1 MSNSKNSIQVIYTNP
16 AKCRD
21 CYRCVRVCPVN
32 AIEMTDGQANV
43 IAERCIACGRCVNEC
58 PQGAKQYRS
67 DIESVNELIK
77 TAKKIAISVA
87 PSFVSIYEEW
97 QQKCLASA
105 LRKLGFT
112 YIAETAV
119 GAYHSAI
126 KTAEHI
132 KENPKS
138 DHICSACPVVVN
150 YIEKYVP
157 NAIGS
162 ISPVVSPM
170 IAHAKIIK
178 QKLGSD
184 CKIVFVGPCIAKKQ
198 EASRPELKGY
208 IDAVLT
214 FEELNELFKNS
225 KVNLSACEE
234 SCFDDIPAGDARLFP
249 LEGGLLKTAGIET
262 DLLSNNTLAIS
273 GYEEIKDALQN
284 LQNSNKGMIIE
295 PLWCKSGCING
306 PAIPQETN
314 QFQSRKRVLTYS
326 SNQTKKLEASESI
339 NTETHYKFDSPKTK
353 HDFTESEINAVYE
366 KTGKSNPEDQLNCGA
381 CGYENCRE
389 KAIAVL
395 QGIAEYE
402 MCIPYMR
409 RAAEQKSNTILDKA
423 PNGIVVLDHKL
434 KIQSVNPSF
443 KKMFSCT
450 DAIIGKPISY
460 MIDQDPFE
468 KLIAN
473 PEQVIKKVI
482 RYNSYNLVCNQIHY
496 AIPDDNH
503 YIGVFVDIT
512 NIQQNETKLSNLKT
526 ETIIQAQEL
535 MEHQIQMAQQMAQFL
550 GKNTAKG
557 EALMR
562 NLIKVIDD
570 K

>member
-1 MSNSKNSIQVIYTNP
+1 MNKTKNTIQVVYTNP

-21 CYRCVRVCPVN
+21 CYRCVRICPVN
-32 AIEMTDGQANV
+32 AIKMTNGQANV
-43 IAERCIACGRCVNEC
+43 IAEKCIACGKCINEC

-67 DIESVNELIK
+67 DIEHVNELLK
-77 TAKKIAISVA
+77 TNTNIAISVA

-97 QQKCLASA
+97 QQRCFPSA

-119 GAYHSAI
+119 GAYYSAI

-132 KENPKS
+132 NNYPKLN
-138 DHICSACPVVVN
+138 HICSACPAVVN

-157 NAIGS
+157 NATGS
-162 ISPVVSPM
+162 ISPVISPM

-178 QKLGSD
+178 QKLGSN
-184 CKIVFVGPCIAKKQ
+184 CKIVFVGPCIAKKM
-198 EASRPELKGY
+198 EASRPEFKGY

-214 FEELNELFKNS
+214 FEELNELFKTS
-225 KVNLSACEE
+225 KINLSACEE
-234 SCFDDIPAGDARLFP
+234 SSFDDTPAGESRLFP
-249 LEGGLLKTAGIET
+249 LEGGLLKTAGIDT
-262 DLLSNNTLAIS
+262 NLFSNNSIAIS
-273 GYEEIKDALQN
+273 GSDEIKDALDN
-284 LQNSNKGMIIE
+284 LQKSNETISIE
-295 PLWCKSGCING
+295 GLWCKSGCING
-306 PAIPQETN
+306 PAISQN
-314 QFQSRKRVLTYS
+314 SNRFQSRQKVLNYS
-326 SNQTKKLEASESI
+326 SNQTISEVANENI
-339 NTETHYKFDSPKTK
+339 NTQTNFKFNSPEIK
-353 HDFTESEINAVYE
+353 HSFSDDEINAVFE
-366 KTGKSNPEDQLNCGA
+366 KTGKSNPENQLNCGA
-381 CGYENCRE
+381 CGYNNCRE

-402 MCIPYMR
+402 MCIPFMR
-409 RAAEQKSNTILDKA
+409 RAAEQKSNTIIEKA
-423 PNGIVVLDHKL
+423 PNGIVVLDDKL
-434 KIQSVNPSF
+434 NILSINPSF

-473 PEQVIKKVI
+473 PDQVIKKII
-482 RYNSYNLVCNQIHY
+482 RYFSYNLVCNQIHY
-496 AIPDDNH
+496 AIPDENH
-503 YIGVFVDIT
+503 YIGIFVDIT
-512 NIQQNETKLSNLKT
+512 NLQQNETKLTNLKA

-535 MEHQIQMAQQMAQFL
+535 MDHQIEMAQQMAQFL

>member
-1 MSNSKNSIQVIYTNP
+1 MNKDKSRIQVVYTNP

-32 AIEMTDGQANV
+32 AIKMVNAQANV
-43 IAERCIACGRCVNEC
+43 IPEKCIACGKCIHEC

-67 DIESVNELIK
+67 DIEKVNELLK
-77 TAKKIAISVA
+77 SNKNIAISVA

-97 QQKCLASA
+97 QQKCLPSA
-105 LRKLGFT
+105 LRKLGFS
-112 YIAETAV
+112 YISETAV

-132 KENPKS
+132 DQHPTKS
-138 DHICSACPVVVN
+138 HICSACPAVVN
-150 YIEKYVP
+150 YIEKYAA
-157 NAIGS
+157 NSIAL

-170 IAHAKIIK
+170 IAHAKIMK
-178 QKLGSD
+178 QKLGKD
-184 CKIVFVGPCIAKKQ
+184 CKIVFVGPCIAKKL
-198 EASRPELKGY
+198 EASRPEFAGC

-214 FEELNELFKNS
+214 FEELNKLFAIS
-225 KVNLSACEE
+225 KLNLFACEE
-234 SCFDDIPAGDARLFP
+234 SNFDDIPAGDSRLFP

-262 DLLSNNTLAIS
+262 DLLSKNILAIS
-273 GYEEIKDALQN
+273 GGDEIKDAIQN
-284 LQNSNKGMIIE
+284 LQHSDEEIIIE
-295 PLWCKSGCING
+295 PLWCKSGCISG
-306 PAIPQETN
+306 PGIPRETN
-314 QFQSRKRVLTYS
+314 PFESRKRVLNYS
-326 SNQTKKLEASESI
+326 SIHTKTKDNNKSI
-339 NTETHYKFDSPKTK
+339 NTQTNFKFDSN
-353 HDFTESEINAVYE
+353 EINQKFSEDEINTVYA
-366 KTGKSNPEDQLNCGA
+366 KTGKSNSEDQLNCSA
-381 CGYENCRE
+381 CGYNNCRE

-395 QGIAEYE
+395 QGIAEFE

-409 RAAEQKSNTILDKA
+409 RAAEQKSNTIIDKA
-423 PNGIVVLDHKL
+423 PNGIVILDDKL
-434 KIQSVNPSF
+434 KILSINPSF
-443 KKMFSCT
+443 KRMFSCSN
-450 DAIIGKPISY
+450 AIVGKPISY

-473 PEQVIKKVI
+473 PDQVIKKII

-512 NIQQNETKLSNLKT
+512 DVQQNEAKLSDLKT

-535 MEHQIQMAQQMAQFL
+535 MDHQIEMAQQMAKFL
-550 GKNTAKG
+550 GQNTAKG
-557 EALMR
+557 ETLMR
-562 NLIKVIDD
+562 NLIKIIDD